1 MKNYFDQIEKKLNN
15 EIDIENIEI
24 IDNSHK
30 HKGHKSFSPD
40 KFHLHLKVKSTYLS
54 TLSRINAQKMIMKIL
69 SEDLKT
75 KIHALEITIK
85 K

>member
-1 MKNYFDQIEKKLNN
+1 MKNYFDQIKKKINN

-24 IDNSHK
+24 IDNSYK
-30 HKGHKSFSPD
+30 HKGHKSFSPE

-54 TLSRINAQKMIMKIL
+54 ALSRINAQKMIMKIL